1 MNCNQARE
9 YLLDLA
15 QAEALQREKLP
26 PAAEQHL
33 KSCSACAAELASLRA
48 TMSLL
53 DEWQAP
59 EVSPYF
65 DSRLGARLREAAA
78 EQRAGWFAW
87 LRKPALAAALAVL
100 MVMGG
105 LIFRSAP
112 QHSQVAQNT
121 PDKVDTA
128 VNDLKDLDQNL
139 DMYANFDVLDELS
152 TQTENP

>member
-15 QAEALQREKLP
+15 QAEGQALP
-26 PAAEQHL
+26 PEAAQHVN
-33 KSCSACAAELASLRA
+33 SCTACAGELASLRA

-65 DSRLGARLREAAA
+65 DQRLGVRLREAAA
-78 EQRAGWFAW
+78 ETRVGWLGW

-100 MVMGG
+100 MVMGA
-105 LIFRSAP
+105 LIYRSAP
-112 QHSQVAQNT
+112 EHSQNAQDNIARQQQH
-121 PDKVDTA
+121 DTVLND
-128 VNDLKDLDQNL
+128 VNDLDRNL

>member
-15 QAEALQREKLP
+15 QAEGPQGEGLP
-26 PAAEQHL
+26 PEAKEHL
-33 KSCSACAAELASLRA
+33 NSCSACAAELASLRA

-65 DSRLGARLREAAA
+65 DQRLGARLREAAA
-78 EQRAGWFAW
+78 QARAGWFAW
-87 LRKPALAAALAVL
+87 LRKPALAAALALL
-100 MVMGG
+100 MVMGS
-105 LIFRSAP
+105 LIYRSAP
-112 QHSQVAQNT
+112 EHSQVAQNA